1 MDAIL
6 IAIIAAAG
14 GFFMGWRSRQPYV
27 SSLERVYDHLMNEF
41 ERKCR
46 EQSALLSED
55 HGELEV
61 GVDEQGLF
69 FRTKKGKEEKCSE

>member
-27 SSLERVYDHLMNEF
+27 SVLEQEYDRLMGEF
-41 ERKCR
+41 WRLFR
-46 EQSALLSED
+46 E
-55 HGELEV
+55 
-61 GVDEQGLF
+61 
-69 FRTKKGKEEKCSE
+69 KKRSKSD